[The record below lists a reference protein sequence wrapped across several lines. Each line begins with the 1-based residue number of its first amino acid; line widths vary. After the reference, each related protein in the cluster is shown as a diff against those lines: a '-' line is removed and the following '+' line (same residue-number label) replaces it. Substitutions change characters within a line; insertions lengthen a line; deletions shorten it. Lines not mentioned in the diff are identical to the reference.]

1 MELRDAL
8 AEPRDLEILYVLPSS
23 QMNAKSLRFI
33 DELGLR
39 ERVRFLV
46 DPGSAAIDRL
56 GLRLENPEPMERGV
70 PHPATYLL
78 DRAGVVR
85 FADVRRDYHV
95 WLDAA
100 LIVEALDRL
109 N

>member
-46 DPGSAAIDRL
+46 DPDSAAIDRL

>member
-46 DPGSAAIDRL
+46 DPDSAAIDRL
-56 GLRLENPEPMERGV
+56 GLRLEKPEPMERGV

-85 FADVRRDYHV
+85 FADVRRDYHI

>member
-46 DPGSAAIDRL
+46 DPDSAAIDRL

-78 DRAGVVR
+78 VFGSNVGTPNGVLV
-85 FADVRRDYHV
+85 
-95 WLDAA
+95 
-100 LIVEALDRL
+100 
-109 N
+109 

>member
-1 MELRDAL
+1 MELREAL
-8 AEPRDLEILYVLPSS
+8 AEQKDLEVLYVLPSS

-56 GLRLENPEPMERGV
+56 GLRLENAEPIEQGV

-85 FADVRRDYHV
+85 FADVRRDYHI

>member
-1 MELRDAL
+1 MELREAL
-8 AEPRDLEILYVLPSS
+8 AEQKDLEVLYVLPSS

-56 GLRLENPEPMERGV
+56 GLRLENAEPMEQGV
-70 PHPATYLL
+70 PHPTTYLL

-85 FADVRRDYHV
+85 FADVRRDYPI
-95 WLDAA
+95 WLDTA